1 MRKLTVALIC
11 VVALVHLSCSDASG
25 PGDQANDRI
34 SITNDAGV
42 LASRV
47 TYLNDAIPIDSVGV
61 GYPSAPGGAP
71 FASATVSRS
80 AAASQA
86 VSMSLKAEVAP
97 PSIGTQKL
105 QATSV
110 SIVGNL
116 AVVSYNMVGNP
127 YLGAIDVIDV
137 TNKNQPVLRSEALF
151 QNTDVS
157 AVTTSGTNVYLAEAT
172 GDTGFTAPAVFEVV
186 HLVGNQLVLTG
197 NTRVGLTSFAGTS
210 VATGTR
216 VYATSGDGGS
226 LFMIDPASFA
236 VTSSIPLHDARWVA
250 VGGGQVAVVQGTPG
264 TLSVYNESNMS
275 VVGSWPFAG
284 ADIAESKSQAVLV
297 GGKAFIA
304 AGDSGVRV
312 LNASTGSPLGSV
324 ARPNPD
330 SLGLSPS
337 VVETN
342 SIAIDQDLMFISNGE
357 AGVYLAQGSQAFSAT
372 GAGTLPT
379 ITMRGKLRFGNLQS
393 VNHVAYSAGG
403 PGIPGLLIVAAGLGG
418 LKIVQVN

>member
-1 MRKLTVALIC
+1 MKLSKLALPLVGM
-11 VVALVHLSCSDASG
+11 VVVLHTSCSDPSG
-25 PGDQANDRI
+25 PGNQSNDRI
-34 SITNDAGV
+34 TIVNDAPT
-42 LASRV
+42 LAARV
-47 TYLNDAIPIDSVGV
+47 TYRNDSIPLDTVGV
-61 GYPSAPGGAP
+61 GYAATAPLGSTPMNRG
-71 FASATVSRS
+71 

-86 VSMSLKAEVAP
+86 SFSLSLKAEVTP
-97 PSIGTQKL
+97 PSIAGQAL

-110 SIVGNL
+110 TIVGNL

-127 YLGAIDVIDV
+127 YLGAVDVIDI

-186 HLVGNQLVLTG
+186 HLVGNQLVLAG
-197 NTRVGLTSFAGTS
+197 NKRVGLTSFAGTS
-210 VATGTR
+210 VASGTR

-226 LFMIDPASFA
+226 LFMIDPVLFT

-250 VGGGQVAVVQGTPG
+250 VGGGKVAVVQGTPG

-275 VVGSWPFAG
+275 VVGSWAFAG
-284 ADIAESKSQAVLV
+284 ANVAQSKSQGVIV

-304 AGDSGVRV
+304 AGDSGVQV
-312 LNASTGSPLGSV
+312 LSASTGTRVGAVP
-324 ARPNPD
+324 RPNPD

-337 VVETN
+337 VVVTN
-342 SIAIDQDLMFISNGE
+342 SVAIDQDLLFISNGE
-357 AGVYLAQGSQAFSAT
+357 AGVYLAQGSQAFSAS
-372 GAGTLPT
+372 GPEAAQT

-403 PGIPGLLIVAAGLGG
+403 PGNPGLLIVAAGLGG

>member
-1 MRKLTVALIC
+1 MRKLAIALIC
-11 VVALVHLSCSDASG
+11 VVALVHLSCSDAAG
-25 PGDQANDRI
+25 PGDQSNGRI

-42 LASRV
+42 LAARV
-47 TYLNDAIPIDSVGV
+47 TYRNDSIPIDSIGV
-61 GYPSAPGGAP
+61 GYPSAPRP
-71 FASATVSRS
+71 LASAPVHRS
-80 AAASQA
+80 SVASQG
-86 VSMSLKAEVAP
+86 SFNLSLKAEVTP
-97 PSIGTQKL
+97 PSIGGQML

-110 SIVGNL
+110 AIVGNL

-127 YLGAIDVIDV
+127 YLGAVDVIDI

-172 GDTGFTAPAVFEVV
+172 GDTGFAAPAVFEVV
-186 HLVGNQLVLTG
+186 KLVGNQLVLTG
-197 NTRVGLTSFAGTS
+197 NTRTGLSSFAATS
-210 VATGTR
+210 VASGTR
-216 VYATSGDGGS
+216 VYATSGDSGS
-226 LFMIDPASFA
+226 LFMLDPVTFA

-250 VGGGQVAVVQGTPG
+250 VGGGLVAVVQGTPG
-264 TLSVYNESNMS
+264 KLSVYNESNMS

-312 LNASTGSPLGSV
+312 LNASTGTSLGSV

-337 VVETN
+337 VVVTN
-342 SIAIDQDLMFISNGE
+342 SVTIDQDLMFISNGE
-357 AGVYLAQGSQAFSAT
+357 AGVYLAQGSQPFSTSGT
-372 GAGTLPT
+372 GAQT
-379 ITMRGKLRFGNLQS
+379 ITMRGKLRFGSLQS

-403 PGIPGLLIVAAGLGG
+403 PGNPGLLIVAAGLGG

>member
-1 MRKLTVALIC
+1 MRKLAVALTAG
-11 VVALVHLSCSDASG
+11 VALLHVSCSDASG
-25 PGDQANDRI
+25 PGNQANDRI
-34 SITNDAGV
+34 SITNNPGV

-47 TYLNDAIPIDSVGV
+47 TYLNDVIPIDSVGV

-71 FASATVSRS
+71 FGSATVNRS

-86 VSMSLKAEVAP
+86 VSMSLKAEVSP
-97 PSIGTQKL
+97 PLLGGQML

-127 YLGAIDVIDV
+127 YLGAVDVIDI
-137 TNKNQPVLRSEALF
+137 TNRNQPVLRSEALF

-186 HLVGNQLVLTG
+186 QLVGNQLVLTG
-197 NTRVGLTSFAGTS
+197 NKRVGLTSFAGTS
-210 VATGTR
+210 VAAGTR

-226 LFMIDPASFA
+226 LFMIDPTSFA

-264 TLSVYNESNMS
+264 ILSVYNESNMS

-304 AGDSGVRV
+304 AGDSGVQI
-312 LNASTGSPLGSV
+312 LNAATGAKLGAV
-324 ARPNPD
+324 PRPNPD

-337 VVETN
+337 VVVTN
-342 SIAIDQDLMFISNGE
+342 SVTIDQDLMFISNGE

-379 ITMRGKLRFGNLQS
+379 TTMRGKLRFGNLQS

-403 PGIPGLLIVAAGLGG
+403 PGNPGVLIVAAGLGG
-418 LKIVQVN
+418 LKILQVN

>member
-1 MRKLTVALIC
+1 MRKLAVALIC
-11 VVALVHLSCSDASG
+11 VVALVHLSCADASG
-25 PGDQANDRI
+25 PGDQTNGRI
-34 SITNDAGV
+34 SITNDAGA

-47 TYLNDAIPIDSVGV
+47 TYLNDAIPIDSTGV
-61 GYPSAPGGAP
+61 GYPSAPAP
-71 FASATVSRS
+71 LASASIGRSSATS
-80 AAASQA
+80 AAAPT
-86 VSMSLKAEVAP
+86 MSLKAEVTP
-97 PSIGTQKL
+97 PSIGGQML

-110 SIVGNL
+110 AIVGNL

-127 YLGAIDVIDV
+127 YLGAVDVIDI
-137 TNKNQPVLRSEALF
+137 TNRNQPVLRSEALF

-197 NTRVGLTSFAGTS
+197 NQRVGLTSFAGTS

-226 LFMIDPASFA
+226 LFMIDPLTFA
-236 VTSSIPLHDARWVA
+236 VTSSISLHDARWVA
-250 VGGGQVAVVQGTPG
+250 VGGGKVAVVQGTPG
-264 TLSVYNESNMS
+264 TLAVYNESNMS
-275 VVGSWPFAG
+275 VVGSWAFAG
-284 ADIAESKSQAVLV
+284 ATVAQAKSQAQLV

-304 AGDSGVRV
+304 AGDSGVQV
-312 LNASTGSPLGSV
+312 LSASTGTKVGAVP
-324 ARPNPD
+324 RPNPD

-337 VVETN
+337 VVVTN
-342 SIAIDQDLMFISNGE
+342 SVTIDQDLIFISNGE
-357 AGVYLAQGSQAFSAT
+357 AGVYLAQGSQVFSAT
-372 GAGTLPT
+372 GSETQQA

-403 PGIPGLLIVAAGLGG
+403 PGNPGVLIVAAGLGG
-418 LKIVQVN
+418 LKILQVN

>member
-1 MRKLTVALIC
+1 MRKLAITLTVLVALG
-11 VVALVHLSCSDASG
+11 HLSCSDASG
-25 PGDQANDRI
+25 PGNQANDRI
-34 SITNDAGV
+34 SIINNTGA

-47 TYLNDAIPIDSVGV
+47 TYFNDSIPLDTVGV
-61 GYPSAPGGAP
+61 GYSAPAP
-71 FASATVSRS
+71 LGSAPINRS
-80 AAASQA
+80 SAASQG
-86 VSMSLKAEVAP
+86 SFNLSLKAEVTP
-97 PSIGTQKL
+97 PSIGGQML

-110 SIVGNL
+110 AIVGNL

-127 YLGAIDVIDV
+127 YLGAVDVIDV

-157 AVTTSGTNVYLAEAT
+157 AVTTSGANVYLAEAT
-172 GDTGFTAPAVFEVV
+172 GDTGFAAPAVFEVV

-197 NTRVGLTSFAGTS
+197 NKRVGLTSFAGTS

-226 LFMIDPASFA
+226 LFMIDPVTFA
-236 VTSSIPLHDARWVA
+236 ITSSIPLHDARWVA
-250 VGGGQVAVVQGTPG
+250 VGGGKVAVVQGTPG

-275 VVGSWPFAG
+275 VVGSWAFAG
-284 ADIAESKSQAVLV
+284 AGVAQSKSQGLLV

-304 AGDSGVRV
+304 AGDSGVQV
-312 LNASTGSPLGSV
+312 LSASTGTRVGAV

-337 VVETN
+337 VVVTN
-342 SIAIDQDLMFISNGE
+342 SVAIDQDLMFISNGE
-357 AGVYLAQGSQAFSAT
+357 AGVYLAQGSQIFSST
-372 GAGTLPT
+372 GSEVQQT
-379 ITMRGKLRFGNLQS
+379 ITMRGKLRFGSLQS

-403 PGIPGLLIVAAGLGG
+403 PGQPGLLIVAAGLGG